1 MIQIFKR
8 ADEKKRAKTELE
20 AAQLKYNEAI
30 KDIDEVKKQWE
41 TIFDSLK
48 KSRHAETN
56 SQ

>member
-1 MIQIFKR
+1 M
-8 ADEKKRAKTELE
+8 KRAKTELE

-48 KSRHAETN
+48 KSRHPETN